1 MLVHICAEVK
11 MDCRPDIIWGDL
23 YVTVPV
29 VCAIGGPKEAVEGC
43 LTKRTAFF
51 VAVYFFYLISDPDI
65 LSC

>member
-1 MLVHICAEVK
+1 MLVHICGEVK
-11 MDCRPDIIWGDL
+11 MDGRPDIIWRDV
-23 YVTVPV
+23 YVSVSV
-29 VCAIGGPKEAVEGC
+29 VCAIEGPKEAVEGC